1 MSEARGLAGTA
12 QGEVGEGG
20 PVPAVGLGGEQM
32 TGDFLQRAVLVVQ
45 QPGGPVVRAG
55 ALVRTGRVDDFP
67 LGVVERGVSP
77 LPG

>member
-45 QPGGPVVRAG
+45 QPGGPVVRA
-55 ALVRTGRVDDFP
+55 
-67 LGVVERGVSP
+67 
-77 LPG
+77 